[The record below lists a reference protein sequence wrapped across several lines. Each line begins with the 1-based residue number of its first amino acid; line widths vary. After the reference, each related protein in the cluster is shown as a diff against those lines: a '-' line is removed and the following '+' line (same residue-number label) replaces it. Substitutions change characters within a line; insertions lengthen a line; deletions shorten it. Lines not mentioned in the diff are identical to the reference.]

1 MTSAAPHTAR
11 AVLRPPVRI
20 GVIGCGNVMS
30 AYRMTLDR
38 LRARGLAT
46 VAAACGRPAQRDAAI
61 AALQPARFTTEAT
74 EVLEAPDVDLVVI
87 LTPMPTHAALV
98 RGALLAGRHVL
109 VEKPLATSLTEAQEL
124 ASLAERSGRH
134 LVCAPFTWLSPTFRT
149 LAARIQRGD
158 IGRPTLARARYGW
171 SGPWWS
177 EWFYRPGGGCLLDL
191 GVYCLTSLVGLLGP
205 VRRVSAM
212 AGVAQS
218 TRDVGGR
225 EIRVEVEDTAQVL
238 LDFGG
243 ACFGVVTT
251 GFTLQKYRSPALEVY
266 GTGGTI
272 QLLGDDWDP
281 DGYELWQNEAG
292 CWQCFGET
300 EPDWPWTDGLRHL
313 VECLQDGAAPSP
325 GPEVAVHVLDVLLQA
340 QEASRT
346 GRTLD
351 IATTLPRPDWTAL
364 APPAAEAAHR
374 QHDRTREH

>member
-1 MTSAAPHTAR
+1 MTSGAPSAAPATP
-11 AVLRPPVRI
+11 PPVRI
-20 GVIGCGNVMS
+20 GVIGCGNVMG

-38 LRARGLAT
+38 LRTRGWAT
-46 VAAACGRPAQRDAAI
+46 VSVACGRPAQRDEAI
-61 AALQPARFTTEAT
+61 AALRPERFTTEAS
-74 EVLEAPDVDLVVI
+74 EVLQAPDVDLVVI

-98 RGALLAGRHVL
+98 RGALEAGRHVL
-109 VEKPLATSLTEAQEL
+109 VEKPLATSLAEAQDL
-124 ASLAERSGRH
+124 ASLAAKSPGH

-149 LAARIQRGD
+149 LAAHLQRGD

-171 SGPWWS
+171 SGPWWN

-191 GVYCLTSLVGLLGP
+191 GVYCVTSLVGLLGP

-212 AGVAQS
+212 TGVAQT
-218 TRDVGGR
+218 TRAVGGR
-225 EIRVEVEDTAQVL
+225 EIRVEAEDTAQVL
-238 LDFGG
+238 LDFGD

-281 DGYELWQNEAG
+281 EGYELWQNAAG
-292 CWQCFGET
+292 CWQCFGES

-313 VECLQDGAAPSP
+313 VESVRDGTAPAP
-325 GPEVAVHVLDVLLQA
+325 GPEVAVHVLEVLLQA

-351 IATTLPRPDWTAL
+351 LQTRFTRPDWTTSAL
-364 APPAAEAAHR
+364 VNAEAAHR